1 MVKQQP
7 YCPRRGDVVWLSFQP
22 QAGREQAGH
31 RPALA
36 LSPESYNRKVGLAIF
51 CPITTQIKGYPFEV
65 EIPAGHKA
73 AGAILTDQIRS
84 LDWQAR
90 NARFFCRLPDAL
102 ISEVQM
108 KIAVLIG

>member
-1 MVKQQP
+1 MKQHP
-7 YCPRRGDVVWLSFQP
+7 YCPRRGDIVWLSFQP
-22 QAGREQAGH
+22 HAGREQAGH

-73 AGAILTDQIRS
+73 TGAILTDQIRS

-90 NARFFCRLPDAL
+90 NAQFLCHLPDAV

-108 KIAVLIG
+108 KLETLIG